1 MKDTKITNCN
11 IAAEI
16 MQPVFKDMDHEEVW
30 VLFLKSG
37 NKPICMEM
45 LAKGSLDMV
54 AIDSRT
60 ILRRALLNNAA
71 GIVVFHNHPSDD
83 PTPGREDIAFTAK
96 LHDACEIM
104 GINLIDHIVMTDD
117 SYFSFAGEKRY
128 NMKQSE

>member
-11 IAAEI
+11 IAAEL

-96 LHDACEIM
+96 PSARITRSPSRIRASSRQLWRLPRPLSLTRESPI
-104 GINLIDHIVMTDD
+104 L
-117 SYFSFAGEKRY
+117 R
-128 NMKQSE
+128 